1 MGPRRAGVLR
11 LPGKRVT
18 GMMPAMDAPLRPA
31 CRLAPPFTPAQRY
44 RRLPSP
50 ARVALYLAGCIG
62 ASLMWCLLI
71 LAVVRPG
78 WDVFATPERYP
89 LATNAYLAG
98 TYLILVGG
106 ALWAWRR
113 LQGEPLRAMGL
124 TGDRAW
130 PGLLTGLTVGLAS
143 LGLLFGLEVAMGWLL
158 WDQAAWAATPG
169 WLLAANA
176 ATALFFGFSEELLFR
191 GFIFQTL
198 RRGLALPV
206 AMAGSAWLYAQVHF
220 LRFDLHW
227 HTLVMPFTGLFLAGL
242 VLAWTSYRSRS
253 IWLSVGLHSAWVY
266 VFVLSDRQKL
276 LVYPIEH
283 NWLTGGG
290 YPLAGW
296 AGLSMLAALG
306 LGLAW
311 GLRPRAGKARRDNQN
326 LS

>member
-1 MGPRRAGVLR
+1 
-11 LPGKRVT
+11 
-18 GMMPAMDAPLRPA
+18 MDAPLRPA
-31 CRLAPPFTPAQRY
+31 FRQAPPLTPPHTPAQRY
-44 RRLPSP
+44 RRLPAP
-50 ARVALYLAGCIG
+50 GRVALYLGACIA
-62 ASLMWCLLI
+62 ASLVWCLVI

-89 LATNAYLAG
+89 VATNAYLTG

-106 ALWAWRR
+106 ALWTWRR

-124 TGDRAW
+124 VADRAW
-130 PGLLTGLTVGLAS
+130 SGVAAGLVVGLGS

-158 WDQAAWAATPG
+158 WDRPAWAATPG
-169 WLLAANA
+169 WLLAATA

-227 HTLVMPFTGLFLAGL
+227 HTIAMPFLGLFLAGL
-242 VLAWTSYRSRS
+242 VLAWAAYRSRS

-266 VFVLSDRQKL
+266 VFILSDRQKL

-296 AGLSMLAALG
+296 AGLTMLAALG

-311 GLRPRAGKARRDNQN
+311 ALRPRPARTRHGDNQN